1 MSRQTLL
8 KQFTPIDGIAAIVA
22 LIALGGVLWSPK
34 LSHSLARATGVMR
47 PVKVSV
53 DVRNVPTAEPNA
65 LIRAALAQGSTS
77 IVIRNQ
83 PAGSLKLK
91 GIEDLRSKLVAVQPD
106 GSVVIAKDPTLA
118 ANSILDARFI
128 LEGDGTV
135 SKTGVVL
142 AGTKL
147 KIGTPV
153 ELEGSTYRINGTVSG
168 VNVQ

>member
-1 MSRQTLL
+1 MSRPSLF

-34 LSHSLARATGVMR
+34 LSHSLARASGAMR
-47 PVKVSV
+47 PVQVSV
-53 DVRNVPTAEPNA
+53 DVRNVPTAEPNG
-65 LIRAALAQGSTS
+65 LIEAALDHGSTS
-77 IVIRNQ
+77 IIIRNQ

-91 GIEDLRSKLVAVQPD
+91 SIKDLRSQLVAVQPD
-106 GSVVIAKDPTLA
+106 GSVVVATDPNLA
-118 ANSILDARFI
+118 ANSVLDARFI

-168 VNVQ
+168 VSIQ